1 MLKHQILVHDGEDPP
16 DFVMRVIK
24 SSRTALERQVGEAV
38 RIRRRGGEGAILN
51 SKSEYLRCHIP
62 RLQLE
67 DKATREQR
75 EEDIRKMEEQI
86 AKMMEQNEEEWK
98 RDKLRAREAQIKI
111 PRAELAT
118 RNIQK
123 SKPVIRKKKED
134 DIFEEE
140 EDLSQRKGRRPKK
153 LRFSKASEKWGEME
167 EP

>member
-24 SSRTALERQVGEAV
+24 SSKTALERQVGEAV

-98 RDKLRAREAQIKI
+98 RDK
-111 PRAELAT
+111 
-118 RNIQK
+118 
-123 SKPVIRKKKED
+123 
-134 DIFEEE
+134 
-140 EDLSQRKGRRPKK
+140 
-153 LRFSKASEKWGEME
+153 
-167 EP
+167 